1 MSCYDAW
8 RTFHEVCFK
17 ILLYLRGF
25 KSRFNCFRATA
36 VQTWS
41 LWDFHL
47 TPVLSGTNVVHLMFK
62 GQSAIIKLSGQRG
75 CPAVL
80 RPGCYIVSFGK
91 TQFMQQMSRYDS
103 IYGEKKKKKNLYV
116 FYKMVLPS
124 YIEMTFWQVCA
135 VLSPVSTY
143 HADFICTSVEWIHW
157 HSVCICQMWWDFIL
171 GNAIRWK
178 KTTPDRKCKET
189 SWMFEL
195 MTDVVWFMLNVYS
208 FNQWIKH

>member
-25 KSRFNCFRATA
+25 KSRFKLFQGNR
-36 VQTWS
+36 
-41 LWDFHL
+41 
-47 TPVLSGTNVVHLMFK
+47 GTDVVSVRLPPDPSFKWYECCAFNVK

-80 RPGCYIVSFGK
+80 RPGCHIVSFGK
-91 TQFMQQMSRYDS
+91 HNLCNRCPDMILFM
-103 IYGEKKKKKNLYV
+103 EKFICVLQ
-116 FYKMVLPS
+116 MVLPS
-124 YIEMTFWQVCA
+124 YIKMTFWQVCA

-157 HSVCICQMWWDFIL
+157 HSVCECQMWWDFIL
-171 GNAIRWK
+171 
-178 KTTPDRKCKET
+178 
-189 SWMFEL
+189 
-195 MTDVVWFMLNVYS
+195 
-208 FNQWIKH
+208 